1 MVEMR
6 YDPVIIQ
13 PFRDELTK
21 IGFSELK
28 TAEAVDAA
36 IDEKEG
42 TNLVVINSVCGCA
55 AGKARPGIALALRE
69 SKARPDR
76 LTTVFAGGDVEAT
89 SRLRERLGNI
99 PPSSPSMAL
108 YKEGKLVHFIPR
120 YQVESR
126 SAGEIAEHLKGV
138 FEEFCTTK
146 VSA

>member
-6 YDPVIIQ
+6 YDPVMIQ

-28 TAEAVDAA
+28 TAEAVDASL
-36 IDEKEG
+36 DEKEG

-55 AGKARPGIALALRE
+55 AGKARPGISLALRE

-126 SAGEIAEHLKGV
+126 SAGEIAEHLKNV

-146 VSA
+146 VTA